1 MTNPR
6 DFQTLWLRLAIPA
19 DTYIKKP
26 SGYLAPWNQQCAQAA
41 GAGARY
47 MGPIAQEVVGVQQ
60 SSGQGWAPIPNAAT
74 HFIGLAQFLSDP
86 LEQQTIAPATWWLTF
101 ALRLANA
108 AVGFVCRGRAA
119 IYCIDG
125 RTGERRATI
134 AYWNATS
141 GFVALTGEVAFFS
154 PTTPGL
160 GLEVLAGDYLELEIG
175 AEIENT
181 SGAAVAPQLSV
192 FCDGTDEL
200 VAPFQPTTSPKAL
213 LRAPVPLRRLLP
225 FPSEQAESTV
235 DLAQARR
242 LCLDAWP
249 PNTPHEFG
257 DPGPGQTRSPDAEL
271 MDWFGELFKR
281 FFWDLFDIWRREM
294 DPGLAYLKLSD
305 WRDLFQIVTN
315 PRRRQDLAALVIAR
329 LRELSQGTT
338 AFGIAS
344 AVGTVLGYLDPT
356 KLEILSLAPAQL
368 RTAVQYVSPLP
379 AQAIPDAA
387 APAPLRLI
395 TPHLYDGGVV
405 WGSGSWMALSF
416 NVVAGKT
423 IHARLISP
431 DGFAVDW
438 SPVTKIHD
446 VQLCILY
453 GVAMAGR
460 PVHGNWT
467 LELYRDVGSP
477 AVNLDGWTLYVPG
490 APRSLGV
497 GPEVAPALGPPWP
510 LLVPNIVPN
519 AGLGRW
525 KAWWGVYVD
534 PALVSQA
541 TAADLREA
549 RNALSRIRHAYQRA
563 DLILTK
569 VPIPGT
575 VQVAPGSFVPG

>member
-1 MTNPR
+1 VTNPR
-6 DFQTLWLRLAIPA
+6 DFQSLWLRLAIPA
-19 DTYIKKP
+19 DTYIKRP
-26 SGYLAPWNQQCAQAA
+26 AGYLAPWDQQCNQAA
-41 GAGARY
+41 GSTARY
-47 MGPIAQEVVGVQQ
+47 MGPIAQEVVGGQVSSSQ
-60 SSGQGWAPIPNAAT
+60 SWAPIPDT
-74 HFIGLAQFLSDP
+74 VTQFIGVAQFLSDP
-86 LEQQTIAPATWWLTF
+86 LEQQTVAPGTWWLTF
-101 ALRLANA
+101 ALRMSNA
-108 AVGFVCRGRAA
+108 AVGFVYRARAA
-119 IYCIDG
+119 IYCMDG
-125 RTGERRATI
+125 RSGERRSTI
-134 AYWNATS
+134 AYWNASS
-141 GFVALTGEVAFFS
+141 GFIALTTELAFIS
-154 PTTPGL
+154 PVTPGL
-160 GLEVLAGDYLELEIG
+160 GFEILDGDYLELEIG
-175 AEIENT
+175 AEVENT
-181 SGAAVAPQLSV
+181 SGGPLAPQLAV

-200 VAPFQPTTSPKAL
+200 VGLFQPTTSPRSL
-213 LRAPVPLRRLLP
+213 LRPPVPLRRLLP
-225 FPSEQAESTV
+225 FPSEQPDTTV

-257 DPGPGQTRSPDAEL
+257 EPGPGQTRSPDAEL

-281 FFWDLFDIWRREM
+281 FFWDLFDTWRREM

-315 PRRRQDLAALVIAR
+315 PRRRQDLAALVVAR
-329 LRELSQGTT
+329 LRELSQGST

-344 AVGTVLGYLDPT
+344 AVGTVLGYVDPT
-356 KLEILSLAPAQL
+356 QLEILSFTPSQL
-368 RTAVQYVSPLP
+368 RSAVQYVSQLP

-416 NVVAGKT
+416 DIAAGKA

-431 DGFAVDW
+431 DGFVRSW
-438 SPVTKIHD
+438 SPVTKVHE
-446 VQLCILY
+446 VQLCLLY
-453 GVAMAGR
+453 GLEMAGR

-477 AVNLDGWTLYVPG
+477 AVNLNGWTLYVPG
-490 APRSLGV
+490 APRSIGV
-497 GPEVAPALGPPWP
+497 GPAVPPALGPPWP
-510 LLVPNIVPN
+510 LLAPNVVPS

-534 PALVSQA
+534 PALVSKA

-569 VPIPGT
+569 TPIPGT
-575 VQVAPGSFVPG
+575 VQAAPGSFIPG